1 MSEFETDELA
11 SFLATV
17 WSRGIP
23 LTKYKGGLSRED
35 FMTSHV
41 MIGVDTFENI
51 SKTVPITPL
60 LQQMNSEV
68 YRVMEKHGAPG
79 YVESD
84 RPTGELFINIR
95 ELERYPELRSELTSI
110 CGLQFGEFFSIMP
123 VDKVVDANERPFHVK
138 SALNGLDNVAV
149 YLFST
154 GSNDEIAAAVKSV
167 KVLALDEISD
177 YKCTGYSLW
186 SRQVLGDAIDASP
199 DSPRKHLW
207 LLQLGPH
214 LAISRVFGAQE
225 VEWKM
230 VLRILN
236 R

>member
-1 MSEFETDELA
+1 M
-11 SFLATV
+11 V
-17 WSRGIP
+17 
-23 LTKYKGGLSRED
+23 
-35 FMTSHV
+35 
-41 MIGVDTFENI
+41 
-51 SKTVPITPL
+51 
-60 LQQMNSEV
+60 
-68 YRVMEKHGAPG
+68 
-79 YVESD
+79 VEA
-84 RPTGELFINIR
+84 I
-95 ELERYPELRSELTSI
+95 
-110 CGLQFGEFFSIMP
+110 
-123 VDKVVDANERPFHVK
+123 ERPLHVK

-214 LAISRVFGAQE
+214 LAISRVFGALE